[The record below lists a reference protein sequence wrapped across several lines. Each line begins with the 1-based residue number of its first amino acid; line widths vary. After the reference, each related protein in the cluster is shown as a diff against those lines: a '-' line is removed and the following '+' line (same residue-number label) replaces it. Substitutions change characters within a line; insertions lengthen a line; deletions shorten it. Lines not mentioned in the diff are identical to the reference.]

1 MEHQTKLLNLEE
13 TNQSLFRI
21 KYDINTRVDNKQIT

>member
-1 MEHQTKLLNLEE
+1 MEYQAKLLNLEE

-21 KYDINTRVDNKQIT
+21 AIDINTIVLN